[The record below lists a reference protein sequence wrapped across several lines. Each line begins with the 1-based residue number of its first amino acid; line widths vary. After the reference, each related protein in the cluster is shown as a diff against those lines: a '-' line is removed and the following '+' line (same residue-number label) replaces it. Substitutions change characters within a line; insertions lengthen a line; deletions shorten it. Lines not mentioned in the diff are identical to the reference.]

1 MKIVKGAVEVTLR
14 KVRKAVTP
22 NTRDYKLSCPNPTGI
37 PLTAKKHDAL
47 RKMLPHIPPQYH
59 PFYAALPRDN
69 NCASESQSGDRRQSG
84 TSFQGARK
92 QRMVEDDLFLARFD
106 QFLPSE
112 SRVELENAQD

>member
-37 PLTAKKHDAL
+37 PLTAKKHEAL
-47 RKMLPHIPPQYH
+47 RKMLPHIHPKCH
-59 PFYAALPRDN
+59 PFYTVLPRDS

-84 TSFQGARK
+84 NSFQGARK
-92 QRMVEDDLFLARFD
+92 QRMVEDDLFMSRFD